1 MIPERQ
7 SKKKISLV
15 VPVFNEAEAVPLF
28 YREIAS
34 ARFFDHF
41 DLEIVF
47 IDDGSTDGTS
57 GVIAALPASAFEVA
71 LIAFSRNFGKEA
83 ALSAGVKYATGDAV
97 IPMDVD
103 LQDPIDVIP
112 KLIEQWERGFEVVLA
127 KRADRSSDSTM
138 KRTMANAFYRL
149 HNKIANLKIEENV
162 GDFRLM
168 DRVVVNAVND
178 LPENCRFMKGL
189 FAWVGFRQT
198 CVEYVRPPRSA
209 GKTKF
214 NGWRLWNFALEG
226 VTSFSTVP
234 LRVWTYL
241 GGLIALISFFYGVY
255 MILAKLVLGNPVP
268 GYPSLMV
275 TMLFL
280 GGVQLI
286 GIGVLGEYIGRTYIE
301 SKRRPLHI
309 VRQAW
314 RRAPDGASHQVIDY
328 PRQRKM

>member
-1 MIPERQ
+1 MRPKPFHSSTRR
-7 SKKKISLV
+7 SRTRGSSTASISN
-15 VPVFNEAEAVPLF
+15 P
-28 YREIAS
+28 I
-34 ARFFDHF
+34 
-41 DLEIVF
+41 
-47 IDDGSTDGTS
+47 
-57 GVIAALPASAFEVA
+57 
-71 LIAFSRNFGKEA
+71 
-83 ALSAGVKYATGDAV
+83 
-97 IPMDVD
+97 DVD
-103 LQDPIDVIP
+103 LQDPIDLIP
-112 KLIEQWERGFEVVLA
+112 RLIEQWELGFEVVLA

-241 GGLIALISFFYGVY
+241 GGAVALLSCCYGIY
-255 MILAKLVLGNPVP
+255 MILSKLIFGNPVP
-268 GYPSLMV
+268 GYPSLM
-275 TMLFL
+275 TAMLFL

-286 GIGVLGEYIGRTYIE
+286 GIGVLGEYIGRTYLE
-301 SKRRPLHI
+301 AKRRPLHV
-309 VRQAW
+309 VRHMW
-314 RRAPDGASHQVIDY
+314 RRLSLVKQNENASQSH
-328 PRQRKM
+328 